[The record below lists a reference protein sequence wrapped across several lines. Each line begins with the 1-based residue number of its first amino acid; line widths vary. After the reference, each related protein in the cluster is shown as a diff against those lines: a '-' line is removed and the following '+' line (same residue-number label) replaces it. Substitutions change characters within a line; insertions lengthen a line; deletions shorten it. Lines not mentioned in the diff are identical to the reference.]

1 MHDPADRSG
10 SALGDYVLERL
21 LGRGAMGEVY
31 QATDRR
37 RGRTVA
43 LKLLAPQFAGDVMF
57 RERFLRESRMAAQLN
72 DPHVIPIHDWGEING
87 YLFLDMRIV
96 EGGNDLRKLLQ
107 VSAPS
112 GTSLPAAIPP
122 TAPLTPERAVSII
135 EQVAQALDAAHAAGL
150 VHRDVKP
157 DNILID
163 GTDFAYLVD
172 FGLAQTTT
180 DPRLTE
186 TGAAVGSFAYM
197 APERFGA
204 GNIATPATDIY
215 ALTCVLVE
223 CLTGTAPFG
232 AGDLQVL
239 VAAHLNQPP
248 PMLGSPFDAVIACG
262 MAKNPADRFTTAGEM
277 AAAARQA
284 LATRTGINQISHPI
298 TTEPSA
304 YTTATGYPVP
314 PSPGPSMPPATAI
327 PPIVAV
333 PPVQPNTPPAPVAP
347 SVTHQSAP
355 TTPATG
361 YPGSHQASQDQI
373 KQDTARNAVIHGAI
387 VFVVIVVIVVTLL
400 VATLA

>member
-1 MHDPADRSG
+1 MGSPADRSG
-10 SALGDYVLERL
+10 SVLGDYTLQRL

-31 QATDRR
+31 EARDER

-43 LKLLAPQFAGDVMF
+43 LKLLAQQYAGDAMF

-87 YLFLDMRIV
+87 LLFLDMRIV
-96 EGGNDLRKLLQ
+96 SGGTDLRHLL
-107 VSAPS
+107 A
-112 GTSLPAAIPP
+112 GG
-122 TAPLTPERAVSII
+122 PLAPERAVSII

-157 DNILID
+157 DNVLID
-163 GTDFAYLVD
+163 SGDFAYLVD

-223 CLTGTAPFG
+223 CLTAAAPFG

-248 PMLGSPFDAVIACG
+248 PMLGSPFDYVIARG
-262 MAKNPADRFTTAGEM
+262 MAKNPADRFVTAGQM
-277 AAAARQA
+277 AQAAREA
-284 LATRTGINQISHPI
+284 LEGRVS
-298 TTEPSA
+298 
-304 YTTATGYPVP
+304 VP
-314 PSPGPSMPPATAI
+314 PP
-327 PPIVAV
+327 VAV
-333 PPVQPNTPPAPVAP
+333 PPPPPMPQAAPAGVLPPIVHIPPVTPGTMSPGPVNPTPTGYQPPR
-347 SVTHQSAP
+347 QP
-355 TTPATG
+355 TDPATTRAAIIG
-361 YPGSHQASQDQI
+361 G
-373 KQDTARNAVIHGAI
+373 AVIFLVFI
-387 VFVVIVVIVVTLL
+387 VLIVGVL
-400 VATLA
+400 VATLS

>member
-10 SALGDYVLERL
+10 SVLGDYTLRRL

-31 QATDRR
+31 EALDTR

-43 LKLLAPQFAGDVMF
+43 LKLLSPQFAGDAVF

-72 DPHVIPIHDWGEING
+72 DPHVIPIHDWGEIDG
-87 YLFLDMRIV
+87 FLFLDMRIV
-96 EGGNDLRKLLQ
+96 SGGNDLRHLL
-107 VSAPS
+107 SS
-112 GTSLPAAIPP
+112 G
-122 TAPLTPERAVSII
+122 PLTPDRAVSIV

-163 GTDFAYLVD
+163 SGDFAYLVD

-180 DPRLTE
+180 DPRLTD

-223 CLTGTAPFG
+223 SLTGAAPFG

-239 VAAHLNQPP
+239 VAAHLNQAPP
-248 PMLGSPFDAVIACG
+248 VLGSPFDAIVARG
-262 MAKNPADRFTTAGEM
+262 MAKNPAHRFGTAGELAQ
-277 AAAARQA
+277 AANDA
-284 LATRTGINQISHPI
+284 LEGRVPPGTALP
-298 TTEPSA
+298 PSGPLQPA
-304 YTTATGYPVP
+304 ATG
-314 PSPGPSMPPATAI
+314 PGPMGQPMAPNA
-327 PPIVAV
+327 PIVHS
-333 PPVQPNTPPAPVAP
+333 TPPAPGAP
-347 SVTHQSAP
+347 IAPGAPMSQNAQMTQATQPLPPITYIPPLAGPVPGSPHTGYQPGRQHVPQSANRN
-355 TTPATG
+355 T
-361 YPGSHQASQDQI
+361 D
-373 KQDTARNAVIHGAI
+373 ARVVVVVAAVVFLFII
-387 VFVVIVVIVVTLL
+387 VIAVALVV
-400 VATLA
+400 ALA